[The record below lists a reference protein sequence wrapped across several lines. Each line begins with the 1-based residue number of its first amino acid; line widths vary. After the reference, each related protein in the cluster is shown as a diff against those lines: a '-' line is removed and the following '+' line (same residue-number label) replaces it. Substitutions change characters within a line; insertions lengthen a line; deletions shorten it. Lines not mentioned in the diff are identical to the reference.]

1 MAVGFIVQID
11 WSQTDKTYVFVE
23 GATTREQAKEL
34 VKKSCNC
41 PRIYVA
47 HEIDKIIKVPII
59 SQGKIAIPVPPWRRS
74 QS

>member
-23 GATTREQAKEL
+23 GAKTREQAKEL

-41 PRIYVA
+41 PRIYVDR
-47 HEIDKIIKVPII
+47 EIERIIKVPTFR
-59 SQGKIAIPVPPWRRS
+59 KIVPSVRAPGDS
-74 QS
+74 PG